1 MPFRLNKGTAQIGY
15 NLGMTGALSGIV
27 VADFTR
33 VLAGPYA
40 TMLLGDMGAEV
51 VKVERPEVGDDT
63 RYWGPPHDE
72 AGRATYFE
80 AVNRNKSS
88 LEIDMSSSDGKAEAA
103 KLIARADV
111 VIHNFPAA
119 NAKKLGLDYESVK
132 QINPN
137 VIHCSI
143 SGFGTKAGAAIPGY
157 DLLVQAMGGLM
168 SVTGP
173 SSDEPSKVGVA
184 LVDVITGLH
193 ATIGILAALNHR
205 NETGEGQAVEVNLL
219 SSILSGL
226 VNQASGFVS
235 GGVIPKSLGNAHPSI
250 SPYEVYPTADRQI
263 VLAVGNE
270 SQFAKLC
277 EVLGCPEL
285 VDDERFNSNSNRV
298 ANRLALNEILIKQL
312 RTNGADHWWKALNS
326 AGVPSGPINNMAEA
340 FELANQ
346 MELGPI
352 VEISQNGEVRKQVAN
367 PITFSKTPVEYRSAP
382 PAIGEKF

>member
-1 MPFRLNKGTAQIGY
+1 MS
-15 NLGMTGALSGIV
+15 GALSGLV

-51 VKVERPEVGDDT
+51 IKVERPESGDDT
-63 RYWGPPHDE
+63 RHWVPPQDS

-88 LEIDMSSSDGKAEAA
+88 IEIDMTTEDGKREGA
-103 KLIARADV
+103 KLIEKADV
-111 VIHNFPAA
+111 VIHNFPQS
-119 NAKKLGLDYESVK
+119 NAIKLGLDYQTVSK
-132 QINPN
+132 INPE
-137 VIHCSI
+137 VIYCSI
-143 SGFGTKAGAAIPGY
+143 SGFGSKAGAAIPGY

-168 SVTGP
+168 SITGAN
-173 SSDEPSKVGVA
+173 SEEPSKVGVA

-205 NETGEGQAVEVNLL
+205 NETGQGQAVEVNLL

-226 VNQASGFVS
+226 VNQASGYVS

-250 SPYEVYPTADRQI
+250 SPYEVYPTADRPI

-277 EVLGCPEL
+277 KVLDCSEL
-285 VDDERFNSNSNRV
+285 PTDPKFNSNANRV
-298 ANRLALNEILIKQL
+298 SHRQELNQVLISKLSKQ
-312 RTNGADHWWKALNS
+312 GADYWWKALTD
-326 AGVPSGPINNMAEA
+326 AGVPSGPINNVAEA
-340 FELANQ
+340 FDLAER
-346 MELGPI
+346 MELDPI
-352 VEISQNGEVRKQVAN
+352 VEIIQNGEVRKQVAN

-382 PAIGEKF
+382 PALGEKLTEK

>member
-1 MPFRLNKGTAQIGY
+1 MS
-15 NLGMTGALSGIV
+15 GALNGLV

-51 VKVERPEVGDDT
+51 VKVERPKVGDDT
-63 RYWGPPHDE
+63 RYWGPPHDP

-88 LEIDMSSSDGKAEAA
+88 VEMDMTTDAGRASAAE
-103 KLIARADV
+103 LIKRADV
-111 VIHNFPAA
+111 VIQNFPAA

-132 QINPN
+132 AVNPN
-137 VIHCSI
+137 VIYCSI
-143 SGFGTKAGAAIPGY
+143 SGFGSKAGAAIPGY

-173 SSDEPSKVGVA
+173 SVDEPSKVGVA

-205 NETGEGQAVEVNLL
+205 NETGVGQAVEVNLL

-235 GGVIPKSLGNAHPSI
+235 GGVIPKTLGNAHPSI
-250 SPYEVYPTADRQI
+250 SPYEVYPTADRPI

-270 SQFAKLC
+270 GQFAKLC
-277 EVLGCPEL
+277 DVLGCSEI
-285 VDDERFNSNSNRV
+285 VSDERFSSNSARV
-298 ANRLALNEILIKQL
+298 ANRTALNEILVKQL
-312 RTNGADHWWKALNS
+312 GTQGADHWWKALN
-326 AGVPSGPINNMAEA
+326 AHGVPSGPINNMAEA
-340 FELANQ
+340 FALAED
-346 MELGPI
+346 MELNPI
-352 VEISQNGEVRKQVAN
+352 IEIEQNGEIRKQVAN
-367 PITFSKTPVEYRSAP
+367 PITFSQTPVEYRSAP
-382 PAIGEKF
+382 PAIGEQL

>member
-1 MPFRLNKGTAQIGY
+1 MS
-15 NLGMTGALSGIV
+15 GALSGLV

-51 VKVERPEVGDDT
+51 IKVERPESGDDT
-63 RYWGPPHDE
+63 RHWVPPQDA

-88 LEIDMSSSDGKAEAA
+88 IEIDMTTDDGKREGA
-103 KLIARADV
+103 KLIEKADV
-111 VIHNFPAA
+111 VIHNFPQS
-119 NAKKLGLDYESVK
+119 NAIKLGLDYQTVSK
-132 QINPN
+132 INPE
-137 VIHCSI
+137 VIYCSI
-143 SGFGTKAGAAIPGY
+143 SGFGSKAGAAIPGY

-168 SVTGP
+168 SITGAN
-173 SSDEPSKVGVA
+173 SEEPSKVGVA

-205 NETGEGQAVEVNLL
+205 NETGQGQAVEVNLL

-226 VNQASGFVS
+226 VNQASGYVS

-250 SPYEVYPTADRQI
+250 SPYEVYPTADRPI

-277 EVLGCPEL
+277 KVLDCSEL
-285 VDDERFNSNSNRV
+285 PTDPKFNSNANRV
-298 ANRLALNEILIKQL
+298 SHRQELNQVLISKLSKQ
-312 RTNGADHWWKALNS
+312 GADYWWKALTD
-326 AGVPSGPINNMAEA
+326 AGVPSGPINNVAEA
-340 FELANQ
+340 FDLAER
-346 MELGPI
+346 MELDPI
-352 VEISQNGEVRKQVAN
+352 VEIIQNGEVRKQVAN

-382 PAIGEKF
+382 PALGEKLTEK

>member
-1 MPFRLNKGTAQIGY
+1 MA
-15 NLGMTGALSGIV
+15 GALSGLV

-40 TMLLGDMGAEV
+40 TMLLGDMGAKV
-51 VKVERPEVGDDT
+51 IKVERPETGDDT
-63 RYWGPPHDE
+63 RHWVPPHDS

-88 LEIDMSSSDGKAEAA
+88 VEIDLTTSAGLAQAA
-103 KLIARADV
+103 QLIKQADV
-111 VIHNFPAA
+111 VVQNFPQSI
-119 NAKKLGLDYESVK
+119 AKKLGLDYDAVK
-132 QINPN
+132 AHNPN
-137 VIHCSI
+137 VVYCSI
-143 SGFGTKAGAAIPGY
+143 SGFGSKAGAAIPGY

-168 SVTGP
+168 SITG
-173 SSDEPSKVGVA
+173 SNENEPSKVGVA

-205 NETGEGQAVEVNLL
+205 NETGEGQEVAVNLL
-219 SSILSGL
+219 SSTLSAL

-270 SQFAKLC
+270 NQFGKLC
-277 EVLGCPEL
+277 AELGCPEL
-285 VDDERFNSNSNRV
+285 IDDPRFDTNPNRV
-298 ANRLALNEILIKQL
+298 ANRTALNGILIEKL
-312 RTNGADHWWKALNS
+312 SKHGADHWWKTLNN
-326 AGVPSGPINNMAEA
+326 AGVPSGPINDMAEA
-340 FELANQ
+340 FALAQAMELA
-346 MELGPI
+346 PI
-352 VEISQNGEVRKQVAN
+352 VEIHQNGEVRKQVAN

-382 PAIGEKF
+382 PEIGEQF

>member
-1 MPFRLNKGTAQIGY
+1 
-15 NLGMTGALSGIV
+15 MTGALSGIV

-51 VKVERPEVGDDT
+51 IKVERPEVGDDT

-88 LEIDMSSSDGKAEAA
+88 LEIDMSSSDGKAQAA

-132 QINPN
+132 QINSS
-137 VIHCSI
+137 VIYCSI

-173 SSDEPSKVGVA
+173 SSAEPSKVGVA

-205 NETGEGQAVEVNLL
+205 NESGDGQAVEVNLL

-270 SQFAKLC
+270 GQFAKLC

-285 VDDERFNSNSNRV
+285 VTDARFNSNSNRV

-312 RTNGADHWWKALNS
+312 GTNGADHWWKALNS
-326 AGVPSGPINNMAEA
+326 AGVPSGPINNMSEA
-340 FELANQ
+340 FELADQ
-346 MELGPI
+346 MELEPI
-352 VEISQNGEVRKQVAN
+352 IEIIQNGEARKQVAN

-382 PAIGEKF
+382 PSIGEKF

>member
-1 MPFRLNKGTAQIGY
+1 MPFRLNRGTIQIGY
-15 NLGMTGALSGIV
+15 NFGMTGALSGIV

-51 VKVERPEVGDDT
+51 IKVERPEVGDDT

-88 LEIDMSSSDGKAEAA
+88 LEIDMSSSEGKAQAA

-132 QINPN
+132 QINSS
-137 VIHCSI
+137 VIYCSI

-173 SSDEPSKVGVA
+173 SSAEPSKVGVA

-205 NETGEGQAVEVNLL
+205 NASGEGQAVEVNLL

-250 SPYEVYPTADRQI
+250 SPYEVYPTADRPI

-270 SQFAKLC
+270 GQFAKLC
-277 EVLGCPEL
+277 DVLDCSEL
-285 VDDERFNSNSNRV
+285 PKDERFNSNSNRV
-298 ANRLALNEILIKQL
+298 ANRKALNEILIKQL
-312 RTNGADHWWKALNS
+312 SAKGADYWWKALNS

-346 MELGPI
+346 MQLEPI
-352 VEISQNGEVRKQVAN
+352 VEIKQNGEVRKQVAN
-367 PITFSKTPVEYRSAP
+367 PISFSKTPVEYRSAP

>member
-1 MPFRLNKGTAQIGY
+1 MS
-15 NLGMTGALSGIV
+15 GALSGLV

-51 VKVERPEVGDDT
+51 IKVERPESGDDT
-63 RYWGPPHDE
+63 RHWVPPQDA

-88 LEIDMSSSDGKAEAA
+88 IEIDMTTEDGKREGA
-103 KLIARADV
+103 KLIEKADV
-111 VIHNFPAA
+111 VIHNFPQS
-119 NAKKLGLDYESVK
+119 NAIKLGLDYQTVSK
-132 QINPN
+132 INPE
-137 VIHCSI
+137 VIYCSI
-143 SGFGTKAGAAIPGY
+143 SGFGSKAGAAIPGY

-168 SVTGP
+168 SITGAN
-173 SSDEPSKVGVA
+173 SEEPSKVGVA

-205 NETGEGQAVEVNLL
+205 NETGQGQAVEVNLL

-226 VNQASGFVS
+226 VNQASGYVS

-250 SPYEVYPTADRQI
+250 SPYEVYPTADRPI

-277 EVLGCPEL
+277 KVLDCSEL
-285 VDDERFNSNSNRV
+285 PTDPKFNSNANRV
-298 ANRLALNEILIKQL
+298 SHRQELNQVLISKLSKQ
-312 RTNGADHWWKALNS
+312 GADYWWKALTD
-326 AGVPSGPINNMAEA
+326 AGVPSGPINNVAEA
-340 FELANQ
+340 FDLAEK
-346 MELGPI
+346 MELNPI
-352 VEISQNGEVRKQVAN
+352 VEIIHNGEVRKQVAN

-382 PAIGEKF
+382 PALGEKLTEKYTGKK